1 MEIIARNQFK
11 GTVSAINRGETHALV
26 TVDADLVELNALI
39 TTHELDKLGLNV
51 GTPVVAG
58 VRSTD
63 VMIGVEKDHVP
74 ITANNQFKGHIVE
87 VERGD
92 VTTQATFRFD
102 LDEGKELLAVMPNPA
117 ADRTEVV
124 KGGHVFAVI
133 KAVDVTLAVA

>member
-11 GTVSAINRGETHALV
+11 GTVSAIDRGETHALV

-74 ITANNQFKGHIVE
+74 ITANN
-87 VERGD
+87 
-92 VTTQATFRFD
+92 
-102 LDEGKELLAVMPNPA
+102 
-117 ADRTEVV
+117 
-124 KGGHVFAVI
+124 
-133 KAVDVTLAVA
+133 

>member
-11 GTVSAINRGETHALV
+11 GTVSAIDRGETHALV

-39 TTHELDKLGLNV
+39 TTHELDKLGLSV

-63 VMIGVEKDHVP
+63 VMIGVEKNHAP

-124 KGGHVFAVI
+124 KGGHVLAVI

>member
-1 MEIIARNQFK
+1 MEIIARNQFR
-11 GTVSAINRGETHALV
+11 GTVSAIDRGETHALV
-26 TVDADLVELNALI
+26 TVDADLVELHALI
-39 TTHELDKLGLNV
+39 TTHELDKLGLSV
-51 GTPVVAG
+51 GAPVVAG

-74 ITANNQFKGHIVE
+74 ITANNQFKGRIVE

-92 VTTQATFRFD
+92 VTTLATFKFD

-124 KGGHVFAVI
+124 KGGHVIAVV
-133 KAVDVTLAVA
+133 KAADVTLAVV